1 MQRIF
6 NWIHWLII
14 SVTLG
19 FVASTSADEK
29 PLTPAESE
37 MKAAWQAALQ
47 VVQHGPANIVLRDQ
61 ASLKL
66 PEGYGFIPEKEAART
81 MKAMGNATDERFI
94 GLIIPMNDSQWFVT
108 VDYESAGYIK
118 DDDAKHWKSD
128 ELLDNLKEGTEE
140 GNKRRESMGIPPLK
154 VTRWIEAPHYDGA
167 SHHLIWSAE
176 LKLKN
181 QDDPDPTINYNTYV
195 LGREGYISMDLVT
208 QTSTVEND
216 KVAAQALLA
225 ATEFNSGKRY
235 ADFNSSTDKIAEY
248 GLAALVGGVALK
260 KLGLLAL
267 LGGLLVKFKALLIAV
282 VAVVGGFFKR
292 LFGKKDEPQPAA
304 TESSGSFTPQL
315 PSSTSS
321 TSNTSSDDKPA
332 S

>member
-6 NWIHWLII
+6 SWTHWIVI
-14 SVTLG
+14 SFILG
-19 FVASTSADEK
+19 FAASTLADEK
-29 PLTPAESE
+29 SLTPAESE

-47 VVQHGPANIVLRDQ
+47 VVQRGPSTITLRDQ
-61 ASLKL
+61 ASIKL

-81 MKAMGNATDERFI
+81 MKAMGNATDERFV
-94 GLIIPMNDSQWFVT
+94 GLIIPLNDSQWFVT
-108 VDYESAGYIK
+108 VDYEAAGYIK

-154 VTRWIEAPHYDGA
+154 VTRWIEAPHYDGTV
-167 SHHLIWSAE
+167 HHLIWSAE

-208 QTSTVEND
+208 QTSTVGDD

-235 ADFNSSTDKIAEY
+235 TDFNSSTDKIAAY
-248 GLAALVGGVALK
+248 GLAALVGGFALK
-260 KLGLLAL
+260 KLGLLAIIGAFVL
-267 LGGLLVKFKALLIAV
+267 KFAKVIFIAVAAFGGGLWKKL
-282 VAVVGGFFKR
+282 R
-292 LFGKKDEPQPAA
+292 GKKDAPQPATA
-304 TESSGSFTPQL
+304 ETGTFTPQL
-315 PSSTSS
+315 PSSTGTS
-321 TSNTSSDDKPA
+321 TTSSDDKP